1 MGVPCDEGSEAQWDR
16 LVDRSI
22 DRPHDSIKIEIG
34 HPHVP
39 RLDRM
44 DVVECL

>member
-1 MGVPCDEGSEAQWDR
+1 MGSIG
-16 LVDRSI
+16 RSI

-34 HPHVP
+34 YPHLP

-44 DVVECL
+44 DGVECL